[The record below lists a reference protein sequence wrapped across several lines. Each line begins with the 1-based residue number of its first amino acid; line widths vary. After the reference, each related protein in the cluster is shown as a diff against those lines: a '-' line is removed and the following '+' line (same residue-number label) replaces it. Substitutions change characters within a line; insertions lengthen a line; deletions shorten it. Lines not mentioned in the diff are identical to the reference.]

1 MIMTA
6 RVVDAALAERWGLV
20 TRLVPDEALEEET
33 LALAKSL
40 CDFSPYGLIAT
51 KQGMWAALNAAS
63 LEEAQ
68 HIENRNQIMTGMSGD
83 VEEAVAAFLEKRK
96 PVFD

>member
-1 MIMTA
+1 
-6 RVVDAALAERWGLV
+6 
-20 TRLVPDEALEEET
+20 
-33 LALAKSL
+33 
-40 CDFSPYGLIAT
+40 
-51 KQGMWAALNAAS
+51 MWAALNAAS